1 MEATQVLEKGNSG
14 SGKRPKADWS
24 NEKNTEIF
32 LTVCIEQVR
41 AGNRPHAHFNKV
53 GWANVINKFNEQTC
67 LSYEYKQMKNK
78 WDILKKEWQLWKKLK
93 GKETGIGWDYV
104 SRTVT
109 ASDEWWKAKIQV
121 NFISNLSYI
130 FICLMFKIVSKLF
143 YLRNIP
149 KLQSSKTRD

>member
-1 MEATQVLEKGNSG
+1 MEATQVSKKGNSG